1 MGNRYCICLRLAMLL
16 LFKVHIVAILVTDIL
31 AQDFTCSYDP
41 GAEETGSDYFLHDND
56 PRKWTNNEVPYF
68 FDQGAHYE
76 DQEFVEQ
83 QMKVIEAKVPCIKFT
98 KISEDNIN
106 SRKYLKIIMGNMFHP
121 RYCGNAGLV
130 RSIWNYKQVTLEI
143 DYRLEP
149 KQCSNAKN
157 FVLHELMHVFGIAHT
172 QKRTDR
178 DQYITVNNTCIQRS
192 ARDQYNP
199 ALGNYPDLSFRSEV
213 PYRCDSIMHYT
224 PWTFSTGC
232 PTMKPKNTR
241 ECQFKQPD
249 GPVPPEDWLMLAK
262 QIKCAVGG
270 GGPGSGAG
278 AGTGPECKDNEFGCD
293 SWEWHW
299 E

>member
-68 FDQGAHYE
+68 FDQGAHHE

-106 SRKYLKIIMGNMFHP
+106 SRKYLKIIIGNRP
-121 RYCGNAGLV
+121 NRCGNGGAV
-130 RSIWNYKQVTLEI
+130 TTRWFYAQVTLQI
-143 DYRLEP
+143 ANRLEP
-149 KQCSNAKN
+149 KRCKGAKN

-172 QKRTDR
+172 QKRSDS
-178 DQYITVNNTCIQRS
+178 DQYITVNKNCIFPS
-192 ARDQYNP
+192 AWAQYKP
-199 ALGNYPDLSFRSEV
+199 LGNYPDLSFRSEV
-213 PYRCDSIMHYT
+213 PYKCDSIMHYT
-224 PWTFSTGC
+224 PKHYSNGC
-232 PTMKPKNTR
+232 PTMEPKNSR
-241 ECQFKQPD
+241 DCQFQQRPD

-262 QIKCAVGG
+262 QIKCAVAGG
-270 GGPGSGAG
+270 GSGSGAG
-278 AGTGPECKDNEFGCD
+278 EGAGPECKDNEFGCD